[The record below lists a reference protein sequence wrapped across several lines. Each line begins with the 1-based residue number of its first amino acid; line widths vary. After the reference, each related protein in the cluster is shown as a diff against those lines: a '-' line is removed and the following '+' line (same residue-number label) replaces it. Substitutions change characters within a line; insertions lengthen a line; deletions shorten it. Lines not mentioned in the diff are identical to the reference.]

1 MRNLLKSLAL
11 TIIFLAL
18 SSGHSDGEV
27 RVAVSK
33 TSGNYEKWLQGADP
47 YVVIVNMYGMTDDS
61 ALLMLSTCQGL
72 LLTGGEDV
80 NPVYYGKLNELYKCE
95 EINNYRDSLE
105 LALING
111 ALLLKIPIFG
121 ICRGEQILN
130 VALGG
135 TLLTD
140 IPTDAGTQVVHRCP
154 PGSKECLHSVKIDQ
168 KSDLYLLTGVKNGMV
183 NSYHH
188 QAVDRVAPG
197 MKITAFSENG
207 VAEAIERELSPGKS
221 FIMAVQWHPE
231 KPDQDP
237 GLSKPLADNFLEQV
251 NRYKHDNRNCCGL
264 TNNIEIF
271 RTHPRHITAFLSE
284 QLLNYY

>member
-1 MRNLLKSLAL
+1 MRSLLRNFVL
-11 TIIFLAL
+11 TIIILAA
-18 SSGHSDGEV
+18 SAGYTDGQP

-33 TSGNYEKWLQGADP
+33 TSGNYEKWLRDADP
-47 YVVIVNMYGMTDDS
+47 YVVIINMYGMTLDS
-61 ALLMLSTCQGL
+61 ALFILSTCQGL

-80 NPVYYGKLNELYKCE
+80 NPVYYGKLSELSKCE

-105 LALING
+105 LALINR
-111 ALLLKIPIFG
+111 ALLAGMPIFG

-168 KSDLYLLTGVKNGMV
+168 QSDLYQLTRVKNGIV

-188 QAVDRVAPG
+188 QAVDMIAPG

-207 VAEAIERELSPGKS
+207 VAEAIEREFPLGKS
-221 FIMAVQWHPE
+221 FIMALQWHPE

-237 GLSKPLADNFLEQV
+237 GLSKPLADNFLEQIKK
-251 NRYKHDNRNCCGL
+251 YKQDRMNSCGA
-264 TNNIEIF
+264 
-271 RTHPRHITAFLSE
+271 H
-284 QLLNYY
+284 